1 MRCPQKFEKKK
12 NKSKN
17 FMMISSFYKTNFPI
31 FWTKNCKNKIFI
43 IPNIHKN
50 LSSFLLRLRLQFRLH
65 RNFHSHILSF
75 NKGSFLGFRFL
86 QFLIPMLLIQCA
98 SSGFGTQ
105 GLLYENQRISMMETG
120 ITATKEGFSCSKSYL
135 GLVAYG
141 DASIEMAQRQGNIK
155 EITSIELETYNFFGI
170 YAKLCTVTRGN

>member
-1 MRCPQKFEKKK
+1 M
-12 NKSKN
+12 
-17 FMMISSFYKTNFPI
+17 
-31 FWTKNCKNKIFI
+31 
-43 IPNIHKN
+43 
-50 LSSFLLRLRLQFRLH
+50 
-65 RNFHSHILSF
+65 
-75 NKGSFLGFRFL
+75 GFRFL

-170 YAKLCTVTRGN
+170 YAKLCMVTRGN